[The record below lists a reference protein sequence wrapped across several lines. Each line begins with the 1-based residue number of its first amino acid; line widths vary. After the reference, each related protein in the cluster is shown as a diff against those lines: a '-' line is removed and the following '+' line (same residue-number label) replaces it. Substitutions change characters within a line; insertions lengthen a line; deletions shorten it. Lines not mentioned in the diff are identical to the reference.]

1 MKKHVFASVLI
12 AVLLLLSACG
22 AKSGQTN
29 ESSPAAGS
37 TAAPTTSAS
46 PSEQAATP
54 AAPAAFPRDID
65 SAGSTVTIKEQ
76 PKKVAL
82 ATWTLLELLFPFD
95 LPSGGVTLPFAAA
108 NSSLGSDVYKPYADK
123 FDELKIVGESTKVN
137 LEAMLAYGPDVII
150 GASKS
155 NQDIKPQLEQIATT
169 ALYDEEKLSIRT
181 DWPQILTWMGSVL
194 GQEER
199 AQKVIDDFTAKQ
211 EEGKAKLAGRSGETV
226 LFVQVREKA
235 VYVMSAPSLPQYYE
249 GLGLTPPDLSI
260 VDGNGQISLE
270 GLSQINPDHL
280 FLGYFNWTD
289 KSLGALTDEWEQG
302 GVWKSLK
309 AVKGNHVYSF
319 NGELAFGIGPIGQS
333 YGIDAVVDALK

>member
-1 MKKHVFASVLI
+1 MKKHVFTSMLI
-12 AVLLLLSACG
+12 AILLLLSACG
-22 AKSGQTN
+22 SKSGQAN
-29 ESSPAAGS
+29 ENSLPAS
-37 TAAPTTSAS
+37 TTTPTTSAT
-46 PSEQAATP
+46 PTGQATEP
-54 AAPAAFPRDID
+54 AAAFPRDID
-65 SAGSTVTIKEQ
+65 SAGSTLTIKEQ

-108 NSSLGSDVYKPYADK
+108 NSSLGSDVYKPYVDK

-155 NQDIKPQLEQIATT
+155 NQDIKPQLEQIAPT

-181 DWPQILTWMGSVL
+181 DWPQILTWMGGVL

-199 AQKVIDDFTAKQ
+199 AQEVIDNFMAKQ
-211 EEGKAKLAGRSGETV
+211 EEGKTKLASRNGETV

-280 FLGYFNWTD
+280 FLGFFNWTD
-289 KSLGALTDEWEQG
+289 KSLGALTDEWEQS

-309 AVKGNHVYSF
+309 AVKSNHVYSF

-333 YGIDAVVDALK
+333 YGIDAVVYALK

>member
-1 MKKHVFASVLI
+1 MKKHVFTSILI
-12 AVLLLLSACG
+12 VILLLLSACG
-22 AKSGQTN
+22 SKSGQAN

-37 TAAPTTSAS
+37 AAAPTTSAS
-46 PSEQAATP
+46 PSGQANEP
-54 AAPAAFPRDID
+54 AAAFPRDVD
-65 SAGSTVTIKEQ
+65 NAGTTVTIKDQ

-82 ATWTLLELLFPFD
+82 ANWTLLELLFPFD

-123 FDELKIVGESTKVN
+123 FGELKIVGESTKVN

-155 NQDIKPQLEQIATT
+155 NQDIKPQLEQIAPTV
-169 ALYDEEKLSIRT
+169 LYDEEKLSIRT
-181 DWPQILTWMGSVL
+181 DWPQILTWMGGVL

-199 AQKVIDDFTAKQ
+199 AQEVTDNFTAKQ
-211 EEGKAKLAGRSGETV
+211 EEGKAKLAGRNGETV

-235 VYVMSAPSLPQYYE
+235 VYVMSAPSLPQYYA

-289 KSLGALTDEWEQG
+289 KSLGALTDEWEQS

-309 AVKGNHVYSF
+309 AVKDNHVYSF

-333 YGIDAVVDALK
+333 YGIDAVVDSLK